1 MIDIFGHNLTYI
13 FQSNFNEY
21 VHNSANSVYRRY
33 TIIFKKITLCFGLNL
48 LEVFEM
54 MPWKHTSNHLPL
66 FREVLTGNE
75 KPFKS

>member
-1 MIDIFGHNLTYI
+1 MIDIFGHNLTNI
-13 FQSNFNEY
+13 FQSYFDNH
-21 VHNSANSVYRRY
+21 VRKVYRRY